1 MTKKMTALNMTMP
14 ACLSRGNIGTDVQYV
29 FNHDDIAEIYFR
41 GYEDEE
47 HEEFIKLLSEF
58 YERVENG
65 EELSEISGDML

>member
-1 MTKKMTALNMTMP
+1 M
-14 ACLSRGNIGTDVQYV
+14 QYV